1 MHRYLCACKKCIQ
14 AIRNGLSVC
23 AVTVSDKDLVPA
35 WCDGTIDFT
44 TDNDVDTCGLPFVF
58 ECGLM
63 DGGTG
68 DCEPYSVYVVCMG
81 YFRYYKPDIRSYRF
95 GAVSVIGRTDKFSP
109 ERIIKIARE
118 KQAHALKILAE
129 VKRI

>member
-1 MHRYLCACKKCIQ
+1 MDYFIPTCKQCIQ
-14 AIRNGLSVC
+14 DVRNGLSAY
-23 AVTVSDKDLVPA
+23 AVTVSDKDLVPT

-44 TDNDVDTCGLPFVF
+44 TDNDVDTRGLPFVF

-63 DGGTG
+63 AEDAR
-68 DCEPYSVYVVCMG
+68 DCESYSVYVVCMG

-118 KQAHALKILAE
+118 EQAHALKVLAE
-129 VKRI
+129 VRKI